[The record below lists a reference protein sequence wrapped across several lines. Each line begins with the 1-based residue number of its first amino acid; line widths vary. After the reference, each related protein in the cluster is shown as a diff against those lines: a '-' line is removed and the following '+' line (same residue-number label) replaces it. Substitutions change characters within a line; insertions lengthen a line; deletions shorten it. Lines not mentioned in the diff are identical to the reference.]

1 VTDLK
6 LIPKQQ
12 FGFQQAHSTV
22 HQLGRVIGDVG
33 EAMAKRQTTALLL
46 LDSEK
51 AFDSVWIEGLIYK
64 LQTYKLTPSLCKLL
78 LSYLTDRQIQVRVD
92 GTVSTRER
100 IESGV
105 PQGSVLSP
113 LLYNLYI
120 SDLMTDLPPLVH
132 IAGYADDIALYSHS
146 ISPLKAVNR
155 VKNAAEQ
162 IISRLERWKI
172 KVNTTKTEAI
182 LLTKLRDL
190 PRHFKIRGTQVE
202 FKQCVKYLGVHIDS
216 KLTWATH
223 LKTVNQTAKQRL
235 GRFYRLLRSP
245 TLSVKL
251 KLLIF
256 KAIIRPCMTYACPIW
271 HTAAKTNIG
280 KLQITQN
287 KSLRVCLG
295 LPRRTPIDFLHATA
309 GVPLLTD
316 FIDKLTTTFSA
327 SLPIHPNDLL
337 HNLDIRKAPRW
348 RPKTIR
354 ITRARS
360 LF

>member
-12 FGFQQAHSTV
+12 FGFQRAHSTV

-51 AFDSVWIEGLIYK
+51 AFDSVWIEGLIFK
-64 LQTYKLTPSLCKLL
+64 LMTYKITPSLCKLL
-78 LSYLTDRQIQVRVD
+78 LSYLTDRLIQVRVD
-92 GTVSTRER
+92 RTLSPRTR

-155 VKNAAEQ
+155 VKHAAEQ
-162 IISRLERWKI
+162 IIGRLERWKI

-182 LLTKLRDL
+182 LLTKLRDI
-190 PRHFKIRGTQVE
+190 PRNFKIRGTQVE
-202 FKQCVKYLGVHIDS
+202 FRQCVKYLGVHIDS
-216 KLTWATH
+216 KLTWAAH

-245 TLSVKL
+245 ALSVKL
-251 KLLIF
+251 KLIIF

-271 HTAAKTNIG
+271 HTAAKTNID
-280 KLQITQN
+280 KLQVTQN
-287 KSLRVCLG
+287 NK
-295 LPRRTPIDFLHATA
+295 
-309 GVPLLTD
+309 
-316 FIDKLTTTFSA
+316 
-327 SLPIHPNDLL
+327 
-337 HNLDIRKAPRW
+337 
-348 RPKTIR
+348 
-354 ITRARS
+354 
-360 LF
+360 